1 MTSTRTHTSRGARW
15 WFAAAAVVL
24 IAAGF
29 YAWRYFTP
37 PEPAPASGAP
47 PSASAER
54 PPDDDVAASPPAP
67 APAPAA
73 ESAAQSAA
81 SPAAADA
88 QAPRYPL
95 PAGPSAGDLPAAD
108 SSDAVILDALLA
120 LARRDVLAQFLNLQ
134 ELTRRFVITVDHLPR
149 EMVPAQMS
157 AVRRIPGALSVDKSS
172 EGMILRADN
181 SARYAAFLRFAE
193 SLNPKTL
200 VALYQRFYPLLQQEY
215 RAMGFPNGHF
225 NDRLIDAI
233 DDMLAAPEVLEPIR
247 LVQPKVNYR
256 FADPALESL
265 SAGRKLMLRVGPE
278 NAARIRQ
285 MLRAIRA
292 ELVR

>member
-1 MTSTRTHTSRGARW
+1 MTSTPPQASRGAFW

-24 IAAGF
+24 VVAGF
-29 YAWRYFTP
+29 YGWRYFAP
-37 PEPAPASGAP
+37 AGAPPISEAPAPRAADDAPGPAASSAPAPEPAAEAP
-47 PSASAER
+47 VSDP
-54 PPDDDVAASPPAP
+54 
-67 APAPAA
+67 
-73 ESAAQSAA
+73 
-81 SPAAADA
+81 

-95 PAGPSAGDLPAAD
+95 PASLDAGALPAAER
-108 SSDAVILDALLA
+108 SDPVILDALLA

-134 ELTRRFVITVDHLPR
+134 EVTRRFVVTVDHLPR
-149 EMVPAQMS
+149 EIVPAQMS
-157 AVRRIPGALSVDKSS
+157 VVRRIPGALSIDVSS
-172 EGMILRADN
+172 EGMTLRADN

-200 VALYQRFYPLLQQEY
+200 VALYLRFYPLLQQEY

-225 NDRLIDAI
+225 NDRLVDAI
-233 DDMLAAPEVLEPIR
+233 DDMLAAPEVLGPIR

-285 MLRAIRA
+285 MLRAVRA